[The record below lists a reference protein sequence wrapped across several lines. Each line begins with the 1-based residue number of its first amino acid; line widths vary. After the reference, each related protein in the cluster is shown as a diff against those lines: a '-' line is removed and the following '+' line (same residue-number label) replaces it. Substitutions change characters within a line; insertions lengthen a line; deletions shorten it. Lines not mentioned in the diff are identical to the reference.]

1 MADNIRYT
9 AGDIEQFYREH
20 RVTWEQF
27 YESERVMFER
37 LGLNAESTVLDLGCG
52 CGGLGLALK
61 ERFGVTDYT
70 GVEINEQ
77 ATETGRVLYPEAC
90 MINADVLAIP
100 ADVLP
105 HEQFD
110 VVVSL
115 SCIDWNLRFL
125 DMLETAYSYVKPG
138 GWFLS
143 SFRLTTEATSNDIQQ
158 SWQYINFDGKK
169 EGEIAP
175 YVVMN
180 ARELIELLRSLQH
193 DTIAAYG
200 YWGNPSTTAETPHE
214 KICFTVAAVKKAAD
228 GVVSSPIENFQ
239 LPNEVLASLS

>member
-1 MADNIRYT
+1 MQHNIRYT

-20 RVTWEQF
+20 RITWNQF

-37 LGLNAESTVLDLGCG
+37 LGLAADSTVLDLGCG

-61 ERFGVTDYT
+61 ERFGVADYT

-77 ATETGRVLYPEAC
+77 ATQTGRELYPEAC

-100 ADVLP
+100 AETLP
-105 HEQFD
+105 HPQFD

-143 SFRLTTEATSNDIQQ
+143 SFRLTTAPTSNDIKQ

-180 ARELIELLRSLQH
+180 ARELVELLRSLQPE
-193 DTIAAYG
+193 TIAAYG
-200 YWGNPSTTAETPHE
+200 YWGSPSATAETPHE
-214 KICFTVAAVKKAAD
+214 KICFAVAAVKKAD
-228 GVVSSPIENFQ
+228 GAASSRTEDFQ
-239 LPNEVLASLS
+239 LPDDVLASLS